1 MAFIPLHIRTSYS
14 FLKSGILLKNL
25 FNVAK
30 KYGYEEI
37 GICDLNVMYSYPE
50 FNNLAKENN
59 IKPIFGLD
67 IEVEDFYLSLI
78 LKNENGYRNL
88 CKIVSLISKNKYN
101 DKEIVLD
108 ELKDY
113 FKDVICIIPTN
124 KNACFNQI
132 NDNLLPIIKKIS
144 SYFDDFYIGLEI
156 YNDNSVPH
164 ANLIRNFVDKNKLNI
179 VAFPFV
185 SYINKEDAKVI
196 DVLDAIRENR
206 SIDRN
211 FESSYPYFYLKSK
224 DEISHFYNEEEIN
237 TTSSIYKMIN
247 FDFDNKRGKLIHYL
261 KDFSDEETR
270 DFFINKIN
278 DGVAKLNID
287 LNNKIYKNRLNQEYS
302 VIKKMGFINYFLVV
316 QDYINFAKNNNI
328 PVGPGR
334 GSAAGSLIS
343 YALGITDVDPIK
355 YNLLFERFLNIK
367 RNSMPDIDID
377 ISDIKREDV
386 IEYLIN
392 KYGYNHVARV
402 SAFQTI
408 AAKQA
413 IRDTG
418 RVYGIEQT
426 IVNEVS
432 KAIPDNFKDENTK
445 NFSLDY
451 AYENIPALKN
461 LIDSDE
467 EYQFLFK
474 EAHRI
479 EGLPR
484 QRGLHAAGVILNE
497 NDLLSVIPCDYESE
511 TGLVVEFEKDY
522 LEKQGFLKMDLLGLS
537 NLTVIEKCL
546 QNIEKD
552 CKTQIK
558 MEDIPYDTPEI
569 FTLLSELK
577 TMGIFQ
583 LDTSA
588 SLNALINIRPNC
600 FLDVVATISLDRPG
614 PMQFIPNYSRRKE
627 GKERITYISKD
638 LEPILKETYG
648 IIVYQEQIMQIA
660 QVFSGFTFT
669 DADIFRKAISKKDR
683 NVLLEMKNKF
693 IKGALNKN
701 HTIQEA
707 ETLFSQI
714 LKFANYGF
722 NKAHAVS
729 YAMIACKEAYL
740 KVNYPIQFYSA
751 ILDQQY
757 GANDVKFS
765 KYISEI
771 RKSNIKIL
779 LPDINY
785 SSISFTS
792 HNGGLLMPL
801 YGISGLQSKIIINI
815 LKERNQNGLYSS
827 FIDFVT
833 RMIRTKEKFNESQ
846 LSKLIDAGVFD
857 NLYQNRKALKMSI
870 PSAIQY
876 ASSCLFNEGKLINDF
891 GLEFRIPECIDDPI
905 ERIENEQSA
914 LGVMIS
920 DSPLNHI
927 NIKDLNEKI
936 TPIDSLQV
944 KKTSTIVGIVRSIK
958 QIVVKNGKDK
968 GKPMA
973 FVSLF
978 DESGEIDCTFFTNE
992 RKDHSITTKINSIL
1006 IIKGYLEIRNNR
1018 NSFIVNECKEME
1030 N

>member
-50 FNNLAKENN
+50 FNSLAKENN

-88 CKIVSLISKNKYN
+88 SKIVSLISKNKYN

-124 KNACFNQI
+124 NNACFNQI

-144 SYFDDFYIGLEI
+144 SYFNDFYIGLEI
-156 YNDNSVPH
+156 YTDNSVPH
-164 ANLIRNFVDKNKLNI
+164 ANLIRNFADKNNLNI

-196 DVLDAIRENR
+196 DVLDAIGENR

-211 FESSYPYFYLKSK
+211 FESSFPYFYLKSK
-224 DEISHFYNEEEIN
+224 DEISRFYNEEEIN
-237 TTSSIYKMIN
+237 ATSSIYKMIN

-278 DGVAKLNID
+278 DGVSKFNID

-432 KAIPDNFKDENTK
+432 KAIPDNFKDENAK

-497 NDLLSVIPCDYESE
+497 DDLLSVIPCDYESE

-552 CKTQIK
+552 CKIQIK

-693 IKGALNKN
+693 IKGALSKN
-701 HTIQEA
+701 HTVQEA

-740 KVNYPIQFYSA
+740 KANYPIQFYSA

-801 YGISGLQSKIIINI
+801 YGISGLQSKLIINI

-857 NLYQNRKALKMSI
+857 NLYPNRKALKMSI

-992 RKDHSITTKINSIL
+992 WKDHSITTKINSIL

>member
-50 FNNLAKENN
+50 FNSLAKENN

-108 ELKDY
+108 ELKNY

-124 KNACFNQI
+124 KNSCFDQI

-164 ANLIRNFVDKNKLNI
+164 ANLIRNFADKNNLNI

-211 FESSYPYFYLKSK
+211 FESSFPYFYLKSK
-224 DEISHFYNEEEIN
+224 DEISRFYNEEEIN
-237 TTSSIYKMIN
+237 TNSSIYKMIN

-261 KDFSDEETR
+261 KNFSDEETR

-432 KAIPDNFKDENTK
+432 KAIPDNFKDENAK

-467 EYQFLFK
+467 EYEFLFK

-497 NDLLSVIPCDYESE
+497 DDLLSVIPCDYESE

-740 KVNYPIQFYSA
+740 KANYPIQFYSA

>member
-50 FNNLAKENN
+50 FNSLAKENN

-124 KNACFNQI
+124 KNSCFNQI

-156 YNDNSVPH
+156 YTDNSVPH
-164 ANLIRNFVDKNKLNI
+164 ANLIRNFADKNNLNI

-211 FESSYPYFYLKSK
+211 FESSFPYFYLKSK
-224 DEISHFYNEEEIN
+224 EEISHFYNEEEIN
-237 TTSSIYKMIN
+237 ATSSIYKMIN

-270 DFFINKIN
+270 DFFVNKIN
-278 DGVAKLNID
+278 DGVSKLNID

-432 KAIPDNFKDENTK
+432 KAIPDNFKDENAK

-497 NDLLSVIPCDYESE
+497 DDLLSVIPCDYESE
-511 TGLVVEFEKDY
+511 TGLVVQFEKDY

-558 MEDIPYDTPEI
+558 MEDIPYDTQEI

-693 IKGALNKN
+693 IKGALSKN

-740 KVNYPIQFYSA
+740 KANYPIQFYSA

-771 RKSNIKIL
+771 KKSNIKIL

-857 NLYQNRKALKMSI
+857 NLYSNRKALKMSI

-968 GKPMA
+968 GRPMA

-978 DESGEIDCTFFTNE
+978 DESGEIDCTFFTNTW
-992 RKDHSITTKINSIL
+992 KDHSITTKINSIL
-1006 IIKGYLEIRNNR
+1006 IIQGYLEIRNNR

>member
-50 FNNLAKENN
+50 FNSLAKENN

-124 KNACFNQI
+124 KNSCFNQI

-156 YNDNSVPH
+156 YTDNSVHH
-164 ANLIRNFVDKNKLNI
+164 ANLIRNFADKNNLNI

-211 FESSYPYFYLKSK
+211 FESSFPYFYLKSK
-224 DEISHFYNEEEIN
+224 EEIYHFYNEEEIN
-237 TTSSIYKMIN
+237 ATSSIYKMIN

-278 DGVAKLNID
+278 DGVSKLNID
-287 LNNKIYKNRLNQEYS
+287 LNNKIYKNRLNQEYL

-377 ISDIKREDV
+377 ISDVKREDV

-432 KAIPDNFKDENTK
+432 KAIPDNFKDENAK

-484 QRGLHAAGVILNE
+484 QRGLHAAGIILNE
-497 NDLLSVIPCDYESE
+497 DDLLSVIPCDYESE

-683 NVLLEMKNKF
+683 NVLLEMRNKF

-740 KVNYPIQFYSA
+740 KANYPIQFYSA

-801 YGISGLQSKIIINI
+801 CGISGLQSKIIINI

>member
-30 KYGYEEI
+30 KYGYEEM

-50 FNNLAKENN
+50 FNSLAKENN

-67 IEVEDFYLSLI
+67 IEVEDFYLSLM

-101 DKEIVLD
+101 DKEIILD
-108 ELKDY
+108 ELKNY

-124 KNACFNQI
+124 KNSCFNQI

-156 YNDNSVPH
+156 YTDNSVPH
-164 ANLIRNFVDKNKLNI
+164 ANLIRNFADKNNLNI
-179 VAFPFV
+179 IAFPFV

-211 FESSYPYFYLKSK
+211 FESSYPYFYLKPK

-237 TTSSIYKMIN
+237 ATSSIYKMIN

-287 LNNKIYKNRLNQEYS
+287 LNNKIYKNRLNKEYS

-432 KAIPDNFKDENTK
+432 KAIPDNFKDENAK

-497 NDLLSVIPCDYESE
+497 DDLLSVIPCDYESE

-552 CKTQIK
+552 CKIQIK
-558 MEDIPYDTPEI
+558 MEDIPYDTQEI

-588 SLNALINIRPNC
+588 SLNGLINIRPNC

-693 IKGALNKN
+693 IKGALSKN
-701 HTIQEA
+701 HTVQEA

-740 KVNYPIQFYSA
+740 KANYPIQFYSA

-857 NLYQNRKALKMSI
+857 NLYPNRKALKMSI

-992 RKDHSITTKINSIL
+992 WKDHSITTKINSIL